1 MAQKKA
7 PVDVLFLISARI
19 DSGADRGAPQLTK
32 DVRVLKKAADEI
44 ERLRA
49 IVNAPRGTDGQIL
62 KERELTAAAISGAI
76 AFGVQ
81 GVNPPP
87 SDDHW
92 LASFWRLG
100 RDMTARAYG
109 LPAVASGEASSPT
122 SSPTS
127 PPTSPPTT
135 GAMSAPQLWIVEY
148 GAIDLPIG
156 HPARLTCFE
165 GHESAESAQAA
176 IDAMEFNARMFAV
189 PVPPDGVG
197 LPQKDKQEQPG

>member
-1 MAQKKA
+1 MAQKKEPA
-7 PVDVLFLISARI
+7 DVLFLIRVRI

-76 AFGVQ
+76 AFGAQ
-81 GVNPPP
+81 GVTPPP

-100 RDMTARAYG
+100 RDMAARA
-109 LPAVASGEASSPT
+109 
-122 SSPTS
+122 
-127 PPTSPPTT
+127 
-135 GAMSAPQLWIVEY
+135 
-148 GAIDLPIG
+148 
-156 HPARLTCFE
+156 
-165 GHESAESAQAA
+165 
-176 IDAMEFNARMFAV
+176 
-189 PVPPDGVG
+189 DGVLG
-197 LPQKDKQEQPG
+197 ASNDQQEQPQ